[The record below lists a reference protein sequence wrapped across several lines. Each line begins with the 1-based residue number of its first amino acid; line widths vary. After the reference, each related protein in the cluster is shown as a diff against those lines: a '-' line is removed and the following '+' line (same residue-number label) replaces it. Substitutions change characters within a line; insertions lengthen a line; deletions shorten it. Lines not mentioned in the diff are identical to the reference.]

1 MVQYTLT
8 QNPEV
13 VLTVSGK
20 DSSQAR
26 NKAMDQLIKL
36 VEDGKIPANLSKG
49 FNPQSFVEIKEPVP
63 VAVEETTPMTADD
76 PVIDSQN
83 SEDALN
89 QAVQVLNNFATL
101 KLKVQSSKTEAMK
114 VRAQVD
120 SLFTEDPVDESEIER
135 LKEGFKVLKGFA
147 QANLRYREALPQAEQ
162 ARSVLDQAL
171 SLPAST
177 STSTST
183 STQPPAKPAKAH

>member
-49 FNPQSFVEIKEPVP
+49 FNPQSFVE
-63 VAVEETTPMTADD
+63 VEEPTPMTSDD

-101 KLKVQSSKTEAMK
+101 KLKVQSSKAEAMK
-114 VRAQVD
+114 VRTQVD

-135 LKEGFKVLKGFA
+135 LKEGFKVLKSFA

-171 SLPAST
+171 SF
-177 STSTST
+177 ST
-183 STQPPAKPAKAH
+183 STQSSAKPNKAH